1 MLNTGQ
7 FEAATHL
14 AEAHTDF
21 LSKKASMTRPETQLK
36 LALYSSI
43 LHLCLG
49 EPSKARKSMK
59 KILGSDKSFHTL
71 PSYKTARLV
80 NLLIQAELGNYDF
93 FANEISSIKRTIS
106 YEKQMYITE
115 KLLFRFLMAHPLPI
129 YRKDRE
135 KLWAQYQKDITR
147 IRQDKYEKQLLK
159 TFDFTAWIESKLT
172 NIPFREILYSE

>member
-1 MLNTGQ
+1 
-7 FEAATHL
+7 
-14 AEAHTDF
+14 
-21 LSKKASMTRPETQLK
+21 MTRPETQLK

-106 YEKQMYITE
+106 YEKQIYITE
-115 KLLFRFLMAHPLPI
+115 NLLFRFLMAHALPL
-129 YRKDRE
+129 YRNDRE
-135 KLWAQYQKDITR
+135 KLRAQSPTDITT
-147 IRQDKYEKQLLK
+147 IRQDKYEKSLPT
-159 TFDFTAWIESKLT
+159 TFDFPASIESKQT
-172 NIPFREILYSE
+172 NTHFRALLYSH

>member
-1 MLNTGQ
+1 M
-7 FEAATHL
+7 
-14 AEAHTDF
+14 
-21 LSKKASMTRPETQLK
+21 
-36 LALYSSI
+36 
-43 LHLCLG
+43 
-49 EPSKARKSMK
+49 KARKSMK
-59 KILGSDKSFHTL
+59 NILGSGKFFHTL

-135 KLWAQYQKDITR
+135 KLWPQYQKDITR